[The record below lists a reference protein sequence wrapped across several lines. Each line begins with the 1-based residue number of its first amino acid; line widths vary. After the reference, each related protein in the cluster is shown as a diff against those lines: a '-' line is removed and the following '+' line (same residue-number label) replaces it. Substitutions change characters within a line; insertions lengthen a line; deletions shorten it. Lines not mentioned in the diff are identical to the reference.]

1 MSFLEPI
8 WDTFLVHP
16 LMGLALVAYSL
27 VHDFGLAIILVTVAI
42 RLAVYPLY
50 RTQIRSQRA
59 MQELGP
65 AMAELKRKYGKDRG
79 RFAEEQM
86 KLYKEYGVNPAAGC
100 LPLVL
105 QLPILFALY
114 AALLQLGCGFGGG
127 GSNCPGLTHDQAAS
141 LLGPL
146 ANFMQNPVAPSGT
159 LDTTAHWLP
168 WITEGLQKPDHL
180 FFNSIG
186 PLPIIAGLAQLV
198 ASVMAMPAK
207 PVASTDPNQK
217 MFQSMAY
224 TFPLMTV
231 VLGASFPAGLTLYWI
246 ATTTFQ
252 IVQQY
257 FVSGWGQ
264 LPKYLK
270 FLKNIPTPAD
280 KELKRGTAE
289 ILSEAREDMA
299 KMDKRAAADDDGD
312 SESDD
317 NGNGN
322 GNGTT
327 PAAGGQGQGRRR
339 GRRRGKR

>member
-1 MSFLEPI
+1 MSFLAGP

-16 LMGLALVAYSL
+16 LMGIALLAYSV
-27 VHDFGLAIILVTVAI
+27 VHDFGLAIIMITVAI

-65 AMAELKRKYGKDRG
+65 AMAELKRKFGKDRA

-114 AALLQLGCGFGGG
+114 SALLQLGCGFGGG
-127 GSNCPGLTHDQAAS
+127 GSNCPGLTHEQANS

-146 ANFMQNPVAPSGT
+146 TNFIQNPVTAGGT

-168 WITEGLQKPDHL
+168 WLTNGLQHPDPL
-180 FFNSIG
+180 FI
-186 PLPIIAGLAQLV
+186 LPVLAGAAQLV

-207 PVASTDPNQK
+207 QVKSEDPNQR

-231 VLGASFPAGLTLYWI
+231 VLGAQFPSGLTLYWI

-299 KMDKRAAADDDGD
+299 KMDKRAAVDEAAD
-312 SESDD
+312 
-317 NGNGN
+317 GNGDEDPN

-327 PAAGGQGQGRRR
+327 PTAARGEGRRR

>member
-1 MSFLEPI
+1 MSFLSGP

-16 LMGLALVAYSL
+16 LMAVALVAYSV
-27 VHDFGLAIILVTVAI
+27 VHDFGLAIILVTIAI

-50 RTQIRSQRA
+50 KTQIRSQRA

-65 AMAELKRKYGKDRG
+65 AMSELKRKYGKDRA

-86 KLYKEYGVNPAAGC
+86 KLYKEHGVNPAAGC

-114 AALLQLGCGFGGG
+114 SALLQLGCGLGGG
-127 GSNCPGLTHDQAAS
+127 GANCPGLTHDEAQS

-146 ANFMQNPVAPSGT
+146 VGFIQNPVSAGGT
-159 LDTTAHWLP
+159 LDTAAHWLP
-168 WITEGLQKPDHL
+168 WLTNGLQHPDPL
-180 FFNSIG
+180 FI
-186 PLPIIAGLAQLV
+186 LPVLAGATQLI

-207 PVASTDPNQK
+207 QVKSDDPNQR

-231 VLGASFPAGLTLYWI
+231 VLGAQFPSGLTLYWI
-246 ATTTFQ
+246 ATTLFQ

-289 ILSEAREDMA
+289 ILTEAREDMA
-299 KMDKRAAADDDGD
+299 KMDERAALDAADGTNRGDDAND
-312 SESDD
+312 
-317 NGNGN
+317 N

-327 PAAGGQGQGRRR
+327 PTAARGEGRRR

>member
-1 MSFLEPI
+1 VSFLEAP
-8 WDTFLVHP
+8 WDAFLVHP
-16 LMGLALVAYSL
+16 LMAVALVAYSF
-27 VHDFGLAIILVTVAI
+27 VHDFGLAIILVTIAI

-65 AMAELKRKYGKDRG
+65 AMNELKAKYGKDRQ
-79 RFAEEQM
+79 RFSEEQM
-86 KLYKEYGVNPAAGC
+86 KLYKERGVNPAAGC

-114 AALLQLGCGFGGG
+114 SALLQLGCGLGKS
-127 GSNCPGLTHDQAAS
+127 GSNCPGLTHDEAQS
-141 LLGPL
+141 ILGFL
-146 ANFMQNPVAPSGT
+146 NSINPIAEGGI

-168 WITEGLQKPDHL
+168 WLTAGLQHPDP
-180 FFNSIG
+180 FFI
-186 PLPIIAGLAQLV
+186 LPVVAGAAQLV
-198 ASVMAMPAK
+198 ASVMAMPTK
-207 PVASTDPNQK
+207 PVATTDPNQK

-231 VLGASFPAGLTLYWI
+231 VLGAQFPSGLTLYWI

-264 LPKYLK
+264 LPKYLP
-270 FLKNIPTPAD
+270 FLRSVPTPAD
-280 KELKRGTAE
+280 REMKRETAE
-289 ILSEAREDMA
+289 IVREG
-299 KMDKRAAADDDGD
+299 RADLERADGAG
-312 SESDD
+312 E

-322 GNGTT
+322 GNAHENDKERT
-327 PAAGGQGQGRRR
+327 QGRRR
-339 GRRRGKR
+339 GRRRGRR

>member
-1 MSFLEPI
+1 MSFLQDP
-8 WDTFLVHP
+8 WNTFLVHP
-16 LMGLALVAYSL
+16 LMALALVAYSF
-27 VHDFGLAIILVTVAI
+27 VHDFGLAIILVTVLI

-59 MQELGP
+59 MQELAP
-65 AMAELKRKYGKDRG
+65 AMSELKRKYGKDRA

-114 AALLQLGCGFGGG
+114 SALLQLGCGFGSG
-127 GSNCPGLTHDQAAS
+127 GSTCPGLTHDAAES
-141 LLGPL
+141 VLGFL
-146 ANFMQNPVAPSGT
+146 TNIIQNPVPQGGT
-159 LDTTAHWLP
+159 LDATANWLP
-168 WITEGLQKPDHL
+168 WITNGLQHPDPL
-180 FFNSIG
+180 FI
-186 PLPIIAGLAQLV
+186 LPVLAGATQLF

-207 PVASTDPNQK
+207 QVKSDDPNQR
-217 MFQSMAY
+217 MMQSMAY

-231 VLGASFPAGLTLYWI
+231 VLGAQFPAGLTLYWI
-246 ATTTFQ
+246 ATTLFQ

-270 FLKNIPTPAD
+270 FLRNIPTPAD
-280 KELKRGTAE
+280 KHMKQDSALMLK
-289 ILSEAREDMA
+289 EARSDMA
-299 KMDKRAAADDDGD
+299 KMESQDADAEAAEAAD
-312 SESDD
+312 EEA
-317 NGNGN
+317 GNGAA
-322 GNGTT
+322 
-327 PAAGGQGQGRRR
+327 PAASAPGRRR

>member
-1 MSFLEPI
+1 MDFIAGP

-16 LMGLALVAYSL
+16 LMAVALVAYSF
-27 VHDFGLAIILVTVAI
+27 VRDFGLAIIIVTVAI

-50 RTQIRSQRA
+50 KTQIRSQRA

-65 AMAELKRKYGKDRG
+65 AMSELKRKYGKDRA

-86 KLYKEYGVNPAAGC
+86 KLYKEHGVNPAAGC

-114 AALLQLGCGFGGG
+114 SALLQLGCGLGKGG
-127 GSNCPGLTHDQAAS
+127 NDCPGLSHDQAQS

-146 ANFMQNPVAPSGT
+146 VGFIQNPVPPGGV
-159 LDTTAHWLP
+159 LDATANWLP
-168 WITEGLQKPDHL
+168 WITNGLQHPDPL
-180 FFNSIG
+180 FI
-186 PLPIIAGLAQLV
+186 LPILAGATQLI

-207 PVASTDPNQK
+207 QVKSDDPNQR

-231 VLGASFPAGLTLYWI
+231 VLGAQFPSGLTLYWI
-246 ATTTFQ
+246 ATTVFQ

-270 FLKNIPTPAD
+270 FLNNIPTPAD
-280 KELKRGTAE
+280 KELKRGTAAM
-289 ILSEAREDMA
+289 LTEAREDMA
-299 KMDKRAAADDDGD
+299 KMDKRDAADTADDEGD
-312 SESDD
+312 TEDQAS
-317 NGNGN
+317 GND
-322 GNGTT
+322 T
-327 PAAGGQGQGRRR
+327 PPAVARGEGRRR

>member
-1 MSFLEPI
+1 MTSLEPI

-16 LMGLALVAYSL
+16 LMAIALVAYSL

-65 AMAELKRKYGKDRG
+65 AMSELKRKYGKDKA

-86 KLYKEYGVNPAAGC
+86 KLYKEHGVNPAAGC

-114 AALLQLGCGFGGG
+114 SALTQLGCGLGGG
-127 GSNCPGLTHDQAAS
+127 GSNCPGLMYDQAQS

-146 ANFMQNPVAPSGT
+146 TGFIQTPVAPGGT

-168 WITEGLQKPDHL
+168 WLTNGLQHPDPL
-180 FFNSIG
+180 FI
-186 PLPIIAGLAQLV
+186 LPVLAGAAQLV

-207 PVASTDPNQK
+207 QVKSDDPNQR

-231 VLGASFPAGLTLYWI
+231 VLGAQFPSGLTLYWI
-246 ATTTFQ
+246 ATTLFQ

-289 ILSEAREDMA
+289 ILEEAREDMA
-299 KMDKRAAADDDGD
+299 KMGARAAVDDTADNDE
-312 SESDD
+312 SE
-317 NGNGN
+317 GNGN
-322 GNGTT
+322 GDGTT
-327 PAAGGQGQGRRR
+327 PTARGEGRRR

>member
-1 MSFLEPI
+1 MTDL
-8 WDTFLVHP
+8 WNTFLVHP
-16 LMGLALVAYSL
+16 LMALALTMYSI
-27 VHDFGLAIILVTVAI
+27 VHDFGLAIILVTVLI
-42 RLAVYPLY
+42 RLVVYPLY

-65 AMAELKRKYGKDRG
+65 AMNQLKAKYGKDRQ

-86 KLYKEYGVNPAAGC
+86 KLYKEHGVNPAAGC

-114 AALLQLGCGFGGG
+114 SALLQLGCGLGKGGG
-127 GSNCPGLTHDQAAS
+127 NCPGLTFDEAQS
-141 LLGPL
+141 VLGFIAGVVP
-146 ANFMQNPVAPSGT
+146 NPIALGGT

-168 WITEGLQKPDHL
+168 WLTAGLQHPDPL
-180 FFNSIG
+180 FI
-186 PLPIIAGLAQLV
+186 LPVLAGLFQLI

-207 PVASTDPNQK
+207 PVQSDDPNQR

-231 VLGASFPAGLTLYWI
+231 VLGAQFPAGLTIYWI
-246 ATTTFQ
+246 ATTLFQ

-264 LPKYLK
+264 LPKWLP
-270 FLKNIPTPAD
+270 FLRGIPTPAD
-280 KELKRGTAE
+280 KEMKRETAE
-289 ILSEAREDMA
+289 IVREGQHDLEQAEEEENGDEPESANARA
-299 KMDKRAAADDDGD
+299 
-312 SESDD
+312 
-317 NGNGN
+317 
-322 GNGTT
+322 
-327 PAAGGQGQGRRR
+327 PGRRR